1 MFCWQLNRLLHL
13 ITLEKRMHNSTVFG
27 SHNNNSKRKNFYN
40 QPTGCCKIGAR
51 TWFKNHWEAHQC
63 GSVKTKK
70 LPIYVCVNKHNITNK
85 AWFTEIG
92 FFYIKSSF
100 AITKISFV
108 KKQIFYI
115 KSSFFTKIYFVK
127 KQLFYIKKA
136 VFLQPLN
143 L

>member
-1 MFCWQLNRLLHL
+1 
-13 ITLEKRMHNSTVFG
+13 MHNSTVFG

-85 AWFTEIG
+85 TWFTEIG
-92 FFYIKSSF
+92 
-100 AITKISFV
+100 
-108 KKQIFYI
+108 IFYI
-115 KSSFFTKIYFVK
+115 KSSFVTKMFCVKKHLFYIKNQLSNKKYIFVK
-127 KQLFYIKKA
+127 KQLFYVKKQLFYNIYFCKKA
-136 VFLQPLN
+136 AFLQECIL
-143 L
+143 